1 MADVERLPPI
11 EVVLSELADI
21 AGTHGLTGDIRLDAL
36 ADHDVES
43 LDLLEWLYE
52 LADRYDLPVDET
64 IFAGLE
70 EPATLG
76 SVYDRCASGA
86 MSVATRTRDA
96 ST

>member
-1 MADVERLPPI
+1 VSDRPALPPI

-21 AGTHGLTGDIRLDAL
+21 AGTQGLTGDIRLDAL
-36 ADHDVES
+36 ADHGVES

-52 LADRYDLPVDET
+52 VADVYDLPIDET

-76 SVYDRCASGA
+76 AVYERCAA
-86 MSVATRTRDA
+86 AAA
-96 ST
+96 SRRPGTAEIRA